1 MKRTIAGVALL
12 IGAVLFLLYR
22 AARAAPSSPSTGFE
36 LVVWIAVSL
45 LVFLDLIDITVRLQS
60 ARLTASPGGTSI
72 PLDVGTFTEA
82 QMKLHLKPWA
92 LIVSVHNLEYE
103 LEAFLESMAP
113 QRVQLWLIDD
123 ASTDDTFPQLR
134 RRGINCIR
142 GTVNRKK
149 PGALKELLRHLPPEI
164 ATIGILDPDVHI
176 RTESATQPSH
186 IEGSLFLFQRSGC
199 AAMCPRIEVRQ
210 DGWLARLQ
218 GLEYGI
224 RFVVGIK
231 MLVDV

>member
-36 LVVWIAVSL
+36 LVVWIAVSM
-45 LVFLDLIDITVRLQS
+45 LVFLDLIGITVRLQS
-60 ARLTASPGGTSI
+60 SRLTASPDGTSI

-113 QRVQLWLIDD
+113 YREQVWIIDD
-123 ASTDDTFPQLR
+123 ALTDDTFAQLR

-149 PGALKELLRHLPPEI
+149 PGALKELLRHLPLEI
-164 ATIGILDPDVHI
+164 VTSGLLDPDGLI
-176 RTESATQPSH
+176 RNESATGLSVREPAW
-186 IEGSLFLFQRSGC
+186 FRFQLRG
-199 AAMCPRIEVRQ
+199 
-210 DGWLARLQ
+210 
-218 GLEYGI
+218 
-224 RFVVGIK
+224 
-231 MLVDV
+231 